1 MSSESILESRKQYQ
15 KNKML
20 SIIRLNENVSRNDI
34 KKITAYSMTT
44 VLNAIDEMISKNQIY
59 EEQCNDVRIGRKP
72 VWLRLNAQWGY
83 FVGVEFNR
91 YRVWCVVLD
100 FTGKLVFSGDEKI
113 SGQHKRAKDVI
124 GLVKSIIRKTLD
136 YLELSKE
143 KVIGIGLGVPGYSNK
158 KTGVAVFYDHIE
170 DWKNIPIKKIIE
182 DEFNIPCYMDNNINV
197 MIYAYKW
204 LVYHGKCEDMLFIS
218 IRSGARLIPIINNQ
232 PVSSTYGYSGELGH
246 VKIKGGSRLCSCGR
260 YGCLNSEIS
269 DVAVVN
275 KIIDGIYVGRFKEIQ
290 DMTGGD
296 PDLITMSVFV
306 ESVRRGHEDSL
317 KLLKQIGG
325 FMGDAIGMLVNI
337 FAPKKIVLFG
347 ELAEIGDLLL
357 DQVREIVRQDT
368 IEENSANL
376 EIVASEFGRNL
387 GAMGAAALVMQD
399 AFEFVD
405 EKI

>member
-1 MSSESILESRKQYQ
+1 
-15 KNKML
+15 
-20 SIIRLNENVSRNDI
+20 
-34 KKITAYSMTT
+34 
-44 VLNAIDEMISKNQIY
+44 
-59 EEQCNDVRIGRKP
+59 
-72 VWLRLNAQWGY
+72 
-83 FVGVEFNR
+83 
-91 YRVWCVVLD
+91 
-100 FTGKLVFSGDEKI
+100 
-113 SGQHKRAKDVI
+113 
-124 GLVKSIIRKTLD
+124 
-136 YLELSKE
+136 
-143 KVIGIGLGVPGYSNK
+143 
-158 KTGVAVFYDHIE
+158 
-170 DWKNIPIKKIIE
+170 
-182 DEFNIPCYMDNNINV
+182 MDNNINV

-218 IRSGARLIPIINNQ
+218 IRSGARVIPIINNQ

-269 DVAVVN
+269 DVAIVN

-290 DMTGGD
+290 EMTGGD
-296 PDLITMSVFV
+296 PDRITMSVFV

-317 KLLKQIGG
+317 KLLRQVGG

-357 DQVREIVRQDT
+357 EQVREIVRQDT

-376 EIVASEFGRNL
+376 EILASEFGRNL

-399 AFEFVD
+399 AFEFLD